1 MSTLPPVPATRL
13 LGKSGIVISS
23 MAWGMWRFAGRSV
36 AEARAL
42 VEAALDSGI
51 TLLDT
56 ADIYGFDGSGGFGD
70 AETLLG
76 QVFADAPHLRDR
88 MVLATKGGIMPPLP
102 YDSSPAYLDAA
113 LDASLRRMGIPRVDL
128 YQIHRPDILTH
139 PHEIARF
146 AEKAYALG
154 KIGAFGVSNFTP
166 AQTRTLQALMPA
178 HGIPLS
184 TIQPEI
190 SPLEL
195 SAIQDRT
202 LDIAMQYD
210 LAPMAWSPL
219 GGGRIA
225 NPTNARETAVAAALD
240 SVANAHGVSRTATAY
255 SWIMAHPAR
264 AIPIVGS
271 QHVDRIREAADAYK
285 VSWTRESWYAVLVA
299 SRGEKLP

>member
-1 MSTLPPVPATRL
+1 MSVLPPVPATRL
-13 LGKSGIVISS
+13 LGKSGIVVSS

-36 AEARAL
+36 AEARTL

-56 ADIYGFDGSGGFGD
+56 ADIYGFDGTGGFGD
-70 AETLLG
+70 AEALLG

-102 YDSSPAYLDAA
+102 YDSSPAYLEAA
-113 LDASLRRMGIPRVDL
+113 LDASLKRMGVHRVDL

-139 PHEIARF
+139 PHEIVKF
-146 AEKAYALG
+146 AEKAYARG
-154 KIGAFGVSNFTP
+154 KIGAFGVSNYTP
-166 AQTRTLQALMPA
+166 AQTRTIQALMPA

-184 TIQPEI
+184 TTQPEI
-190 SPLEL
+190 SPLHL
-195 SAIQDRT
+195 DAIVDRT
-202 LDIAMQYD
+202 LDIALQHD
-210 LAPMAWSPL
+210 LCPLAWSPL

-225 NPTNARETAVAAALD
+225 NPTGPRETAVAAALD
-240 SVANAHGVSRTATAY
+240 KVATAHGVSRTAATY

-264 AIPIVGS
+264 PIPIVGS
-271 QHVDRIREAADAYK
+271 QHADRIREAADAYK
-285 VSWTRESWYAVLVA
+285 VTWTREDWYAVLVA

>member
-76 QVFADAPHLRDR
+76 QVFAEAPHLRDR

-102 YDSSPAYLDAA
+102 YDSSPAYLEAA
-113 LDASLRRMGIPRVDL
+113 LDASLRRMGIPRIDL
-128 YQIHRPDILTH
+128 YQTHRPDILTH
-139 PHEIARF
+139 PHEIAKF

-154 KIGAFGVSNFTP
+154 KIGALGVSNMTP
-166 AQTRTLQALMPA
+166 AQTAAMLAFMPRDL
-178 HGIPLS
+178 PLS
-184 TIQPEI
+184 TIQPEL
-190 SPLEL
+190 SPLCL
-195 SAIQDRT
+195 DAITDGT
-202 LDIAMQYD
+202 LDLALQHN

-225 NPTNARETAVAAALD
+225 NPTNAREIAVAAALD
-240 SVANAHGVSRTATAY
+240 CVATPHGVSRTAAAY

-264 AIPIVGS
+264 SIPIVGS

-285 VSWTRESWYAVLVA
+285 VGWTRESWYAVLVA